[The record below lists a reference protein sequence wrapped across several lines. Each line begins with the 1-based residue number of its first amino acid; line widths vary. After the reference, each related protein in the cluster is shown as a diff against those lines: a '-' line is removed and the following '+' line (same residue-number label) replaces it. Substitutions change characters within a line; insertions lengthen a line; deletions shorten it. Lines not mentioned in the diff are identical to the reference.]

1 MQAAGEA
8 ARGGDNSAVVCSPS
22 APILHGAASTP
33 SATTPAPSKS
43 SWQPWMDG
51 WTTTVKTEDGK
62 RSGRRPSRKDID
74 GNMIT
79 VAPVPIL

>member
-33 SATTPAPSKS
+33 SARTPAPSKLVAA
-43 SWQPWMDG
+43 MDG
-51 WTTTVKTEDGK
+51 GMDNDSED
-62 RSGRRPSRKDID
+62 
-74 GNMIT
+74 
-79 VAPVPIL
+79 